1 MTDSY
6 RTVLLLAA
14 AVAIGAAHIPAS
26 AADKPPGKPAAKV
39 KAAPSKPAA
48 KAAKPAK
55 PAAEP
60 SAEIELVH
68 KLGPQG
74 EAQLSRLVER
84 FNHDA
89 QARIVLAKREW
100 DAGAMP
106 AMMILDEA
114 GEERLLEGEPRYRAL
129 HEVMSEAGE
138 RLETPKRPAIMNP
151 APLNGAGKLL
161 ALPVALSTPV
171 MFYNR
176 EAFRKVGLDAEKPPK
191 TWVELQEVLGK
202 LVDARVACPYA
213 SSYPAWIHV
222 ENTSAWHNAP
232 VVGGTPKQEGP
243 LAINGMVQV
252 KHLSMMSS
260 WYKSRYL
267 HIFGHGSEA
276 DAKFASGECAV
287 LTSAS
292 GSYPALVRE
301 AKFEVGVA
309 ALPYHDD
316 IPGAP
321 QNTLADGPS
330 LWVAAGRTR
339 SEYETIAKFVAF
351 LLTPE
356 SQVELQRHAGS
367 LPLNRAGLLAS
378 SSDLLKSEMANIRV
392 AVATL
397 TNKPATPASA
407 ASRYAHRADV
417 RAIVDEELDAL
428 WANRKPAKQ
437 VLDDAVARSRTLK

>member
-1 MTDSY
+1 
-6 RTVLLLAA
+6 LLAA
-14 AVAIGAAHIPAS
+14 AVAIGAAHISAS
-26 AADKPPGKPAAKV
+26 AADKPKAKPTAKA

-48 KAAKPAK
+48 KAARPAT

-68 KLGPQG
+68 KLGPEG

-84 FNHDA
+84 FNQDS

-100 DAGAMP
+100 DAGTIP
-106 AMMILDEA
+106 AMMILDETA
-114 GEERLLEGEPRYRAL
+114 EQRFLEGKPRYRPL
-129 HEVMSEAGE
+129 HEVMKESGE
-138 RLETPKRPAIMNP
+138 RMETLKPSPAMNP
-151 APLNGAGKLL
+151 APLDGGGKLL
-161 ALPVALSTPV
+161 ALPVRLSTPV

-176 EAFRKVGLDAEKPPK
+176 DAFKKVGLDAEKPPK
-191 TWVELQEVLGK
+191 TWFELQEALGK
-202 LVDARVACPYA
+202 LADAGVACPYA

-232 VVGGTPKQEGP
+232 VAGGTPKQEGP
-243 LAINGMVQV
+243 LAINGMIQV

-267 HIFGHGSEA
+267 HIFGRGSEA

-292 GSYPALVRE
+292 GSYPALVRD

-339 SEYETIAKFVAF
+339 SEYETIGKFVAF

-378 SSDLLKSEMANIRV
+378 TSDQLKSEMANIRV

-437 VLDDAVARSRTLK
+437 VLDEAVARSRSLK

>member
-1 MTDSY
+1 MRDH
-6 RTVLLLAA
+6 RIVLCLAA
-14 AVAIGAAHIPAS
+14 AFAIGAAQAPAT
-26 AADKPPGKPAAKV
+26 AADKPASKPAAKA
-39 KAAPSKPAA
+39 KPAPAKPAA
-48 KAAKPAK
+48 KAAKPAAA
-55 PAAEP
+55 PAAAP
-60 SAEIELVH
+60 AAEIELVH
-68 KLGPQG
+68 ALGPEG
-74 EAQLSRLVER
+74 EAQLNRLVER
-84 FNHDA
+84 FN
-89 QARIVLAKREW
+89 QGTEGRIVLAKREW

-114 GEERLLEGEPRYRAL
+114 GEERLLEGKPRYRAL
-129 HEVMSEAGE
+129 HEVMSEVGV
-138 RLETPKRPAIMNP
+138 RLEASKPPPVMNP
-151 APLNGAGKLL
+151 APLNPAGKLL

-176 EAFRKVGLDAEKPPK
+176 EAFKKVGLDAANPPK
-191 TWVELQEVLGK
+191 TWFELQEALGK
-202 LVDARVACPYA
+202 LVDAGVTCPYT

-222 ENTSAWHNAP
+222 ENISAWHNVP
-232 VVGGTPKQEGP
+232 VAGGTPKKEGP

-252 KHLSMMSS
+252 KHLAMMSS

-267 HIFGHGSEA
+267 HIFGQGREA
-276 DAKFASGECAV
+276 DARFASGECAV

-292 GSYPALVRE
+292 GSYPALARD

-309 ALPYHDD
+309 PLPYHDD

-330 LWVAAGRTR
+330 LWVAAGRTHA
-339 SEYETIAKFVAF
+339 EYKTIARFVSF

-367 LPLNRAGLLAS
+367 LPLNRSGSLAS
-378 SSDLLKSEMANIRV
+378 SSDLLKSEMAHIRV
-392 AVATL
+392 ALSTL
-397 TNKPATPASA
+397 ANKPATPASS

-417 RAIVDEELDAL
+417 RAIVGEELDAL
-428 WANRKPAKQ
+428 WGNRKPAKQ